1 MKPYNTPLNQ
11 LLEQMS
17 TQELDAL
24 LQAELRA
31 DPIDDSAVRRILA
44 ILEQREKDFPVE
56 ISPRIEKA
64 VEEYNHSRITR
75 KLRPGSRYR
84 RLVQAASI
92 AVVLGMLLFLVPARA
107 NAESFWQ
114 MLTRWSDS
122 FFEFFSPDSE
132 VPPQPEYEFHT
143 DHEGLQQVYDEVVKM
158 GITKPVVPMWIPEE
172 FALMEAK
179 QKNTPTTK
187 GLHYR
192 FTHENLDFIYRVEHF
207 TSSHSHLYFKDSL
220 SVFYKEINGIEYQI
234 SSNNNRWVV
243 VWNVDNIECSI
254 YVDCQEND
262 LYKILNSIY
271 SMEA

>member
-1 MKPYNTPLNQ
+1 MKPYNSPLNQ

-24 LQAELRA
+24 LLAELRA
-31 DPIDDSAVRRILA
+31 DPIDDGAVRRILA

-64 VEEYNHSRITR
+64 VEEYNYSRTTR

-158 GITKPVVPMWIPEE
+158 GITKPVVPMWLWEE
-172 FALMEAK
+172 YELMELK
-179 QKNTPTTK
+179 SRNTPTSFGLYSCFKYDTSNFIFRIDLLSTK
-187 GLHYR
+187 
-192 FTHENLDFIYRVEHF
+192 F
-207 TSSHSHLYFKDSL
+207 SHLYFKDIS
-220 SVFYKEINGIEYQI
+220 SVFYKEINGTEYKI
-234 SSNNNRWVV
+234 GNNNNHWIV
-243 VWNVDNIECSI
+243 VWTVDSIECSI
-254 YVDCQEND
+254 FVDCQENE
-262 LYKILNSIY
+262 LYEILNSIY